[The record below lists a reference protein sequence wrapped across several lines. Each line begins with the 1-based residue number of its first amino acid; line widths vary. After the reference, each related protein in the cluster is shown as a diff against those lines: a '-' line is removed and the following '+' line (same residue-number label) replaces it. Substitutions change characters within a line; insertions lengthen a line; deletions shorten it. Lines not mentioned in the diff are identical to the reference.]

1 MAIQTFTA
9 GQILTSTQMNTL
21 QQQAVMTF
29 TTEAARDT
37 ALPTP
42 LEGMVCYLTAPTV
55 ASTSLMI
62 YNGSVWVDL
71 VSKTAANATF
81 NPAVGGYVNTATSV
95 SVYTGTSAL
104 VTIMS
109 PGLSNSGG
117 STTVMSFAVSGAT
130 TTAAAD
136 ANGFDSV
143 GATVIGKSR
152 SLVVAL
158 TAGLN
163 TFTIASRASGPTAQI
178 LVPSITVQ
186 NIL

>member
-1 MAIQTFTA
+1 
-9 GQILTSTQMNTL
+9 
-21 QQQAVMTF
+21 
-29 TTEAARDT
+29 
-37 ALPTP
+37 
-42 LEGMVCYLTAPTV
+42 
-55 ASTSLMI
+55 MI

-71 VSKTAANATF
+71 VVKSAAAATF

-130 TTAAAD
+130 TIAAAD

-143 GATVIGKSR
+143 GPTVIGKSR
-152 SLVVAL
+152 QLTIAL

-163 TFTIASRASGPTAQI
+163 TFTIASRASGPTATI
-178 LVPSITVQ
+178 LVPSITVEP
-186 NIL
+186 IL